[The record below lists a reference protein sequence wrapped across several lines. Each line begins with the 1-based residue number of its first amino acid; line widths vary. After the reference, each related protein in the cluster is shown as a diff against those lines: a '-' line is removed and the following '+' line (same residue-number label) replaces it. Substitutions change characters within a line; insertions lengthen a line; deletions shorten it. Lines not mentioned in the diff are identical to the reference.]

1 MIGLEQCWLH
11 FSWCYQGEPNVCK
24 LILGHTTLS
33 FGSILWLCS
42 LRTCQWVHW
51 CIPSY
56 IGASTFSYYLFFSC
70 IAKSTEPSKQ
80 IFLIWRNEIVLW
92 CSILLFI
99 PILAVPSM
107 ISFHLKSYLV
117 IPALTWCAFMAQQM
131 TDAMAHCI
139 HCTDGHKQDFKVWI
153 YDTDNS
159 MPINCLCALSLNDQI
174 VISQILAKCNE

>member
-42 LRTCQWVHW
+42 LRICQWVLW

-56 IGASTFSYYLFFSC
+56 IGAFTFSYYLFFSC

-80 IFLIWRNEIVLW
+80 IFSIWRNEIEL
-92 CSILLFI
+92 CCDAQFCFLFLFLQFHQCFLFI
-99 PILAVPSM
+99 WRVILWFLHSCDV
-107 ISFHLKSYLV
+107 HLWHSKWL
-117 IPALTWCAFMAQQM
+117 MQ
-131 TDAMAHCI
+131 
-139 HCTDGHKQDFKVWI
+139 CTL
-153 YDTDNS
+153 Y
-159 MPINCLCALSLNDQI
+159 SLHWWTQTGFQGLDI
-174 VISQILAKCNE
+174 WHR